1 MSKTILALY
10 DDLEQAHDA
19 VHALDGAGF
28 ERERISLVIQDADE
42 KYAEYGEEPAE
53 VEEVVDGMVA
63 GGLLG
68 GLTGL
73 VVGLFTLV
81 IPGVGPLLAAGPLAV
96 ALAGAGAGAVLGTL
110 VGALVDMGVDEE
122 TARYYAEGIH
132 RGGVLVAVTT
142 ADARADE
149 AAAIL
154 DDHYPVDLEAR
165 AAEWDLFEK

>member
-1 MSKTILALY
+1 MPKTVLALY

-19 VHALDGAGF
+19 VRALDREGF
-28 ERERISLVIQDADE
+28 ERDRVSMVIRDADE

-53 VEEVVDGMVA
+53 VEEVVDGMAA
-63 GGLLG
+63 GALLG

-81 IPGVGPLLAAGPLAV
+81 IPGVGPVLAAGPLAT
-96 ALAGAGAGAVLGTL
+96 ALAGAGAGVVVGTL
-110 VGALVDMGVDEE
+110 VGGLVDMGIEEE
-122 TARYYAEGIH
+122 TARYYAEGIR

-142 ADARADE
+142 TDVRADE

-154 DDHYPVDLEAR
+154 DAHYPVDLEAR
-165 AAEWDLFEK
+165 AAEWDLAEE

>member
-1 MSKTILALY
+1 MSKTVVALY

-19 VHALDGAGF
+19 VHALDSAAF
-28 ERERISLVIQDADE
+28 DSDRISLVIRDAD
-42 KYAEYGEEPAE
+42 KQYAEYGEEPAE

-81 IPGVGPLLAAGPLAV
+81 IPGVGPVLAAGPLAI
-96 ALAGAGAGAVLGTL
+96 ALTGAGAGAVLGTL
-110 VGALVDMGVDEE
+110 VGALVDMGVEEE

-142 ADARADE
+142 PDERAEE

-154 DDHYPVDLEAR
+154 NAHYPVDLEAR
-165 AAEWDLFEK
+165 AAEWDLAEE